1 MTLGELIALKQSI
14 DVYKILLFKA
24 EVPITLGKETFETW
38 SSKLET
44 EQKKL
49 SKFILDNEGKD
60 LIL

>member
-24 EVPITLGKETFETW
+24 EVPVTLGKETFETW

-49 SKFILDNEGKD
+49 SKFILDNEGKN
-60 LIL
+60 IIF

>member
-24 EVPITLGKETFETW
+24 EVPVILGKETFETW

-44 EQKKL
+44 AQKKL
-49 SKFILDNEGKD
+49 SKFILENEGKD

>member
-24 EVPITLGKETFETW
+24 EVPVTLGKETFETW

-44 EQKKL
+44 AQKKL
-49 SKFILDNEGKD
+49 SKFHLRKRR
-60 LIL
+60 

>member
-1 MTLGELIALKQSI
+1 MTLGKLIALKQSI

-24 EVPITLGKETFETW
+24 EVPVTLGKETFETW

-44 EQKKL
+44 AQEKL
-49 SKFILDNEGKD
+49 SKFILENEGKD

>member
-14 DVYKILLFKA
+14 DVYKRLLFKA
-24 EVPITLGKETFETW
+24 GVPVTLGKETFETW

-44 EQKKL
+44 AQEKL

-60 LIL
+60 LIF

>member
-44 EQKKL
+44 AQKKL
-49 SKFILDNEGKD
+49 SKFILENEGKN

>member
-24 EVPITLGKETFETW
+24 EVPVTLGKETFETW

-44 EQKKL
+44 EQKSYLNL
-49 SKFILDNEGKD
+49 S
-60 LIL
+60 

>member
-24 EVPITLGKETFETW
+24 EVPVTLGKETFETW

>member
-24 EVPITLGKETFETW
+24 EVPITLVKETFETW

-44 EQKKL
+44 AQEKL

-60 LIL
+60 LIF

>member
-49 SKFILDNEGKD
+49 SKFILENEGKD

>member
-24 EVPITLGKETFETW
+24 EVPVTLGKETFETW

-44 EQKKL
+44 AQKKL
-49 SKFILDNEGKD
+49 SEFILENEGKD
-60 LIL
+60 LIF

>member
-24 EVPITLGKETFETW
+24 EVPVTLGKETFETW
-38 SSKLET
+38 SSKLES
-44 EQKKL
+44 EQEKL

-60 LIL
+60 LIF

>member
-24 EVPITLGKETFETW
+24 EVPVTLGKETFETW

-44 EQKKL
+44 EQEKL
-49 SKFILDNEGKD
+49 SKFILDNEGKN
-60 LIL
+60 IIF

>member
-49 SKFILDNEGKD
+49 AKFILDNEGKD

>member
-24 EVPITLGKETFETW
+24 EVPVTLGKETFETW

-44 EQKKL
+44 AQKKL
-49 SKFILDNEGKD
+49 SKFILDNENKD

>member
-14 DVYKILLFKA
+14 DVYKILLLKA
-24 EVPITLGKETFETW
+24 EVPVTLGKETFETW

-44 EQKKL
+44 AQEKL

>member
-14 DVYKILLFKA
+14 DAYKVLLFKA
-24 EVPITLGKETFETW
+24 EVPVTLGKETFETW

-49 SKFILDNEGKD
+49 SKFILENEGKD

>member
-1 MTLGELIALKQSI
+1 MTLGELIELKQSI

-24 EVPITLGKETFETW
+24 TVPVTLGKETFETW

-44 EQKKL
+44 AQKKL
-49 SKFILDNEGKD
+49 SRFILENEGKD

>member
-14 DVYKILLFKA
+14 DAYKILLFKA

-49 SKFILDNEGKD
+49 SKFILENEGKN
-60 LIL
+60 IIF

>member
-24 EVPITLGKETFETW
+24 EVPVTLGKETFETW

-49 SKFILDNEGKD
+49 SKFILENEGKD

>member
-24 EVPITLGKETFETW
+24 EVPVTLGEETFETW
-38 SSKLET
+38 SSKLEAA
-44 EQKKL
+44 QKKL
-49 SKFILDNEGKD
+49 SKFILDNENKD

>member
-44 EQKKL
+44 AQKKL
-49 SKFILDNEGKD
+49 SKFILENEGKD

>member
-24 EVPITLGKETFETW
+24 EVPVTLGKETFETW
-38 SSKLET
+38 YSKLESAQ
-44 EQKKL
+44 EKL

>member
-14 DVYKILLFKA
+14 DAYKILLFKA
-24 EVPITLGKETFETW
+24 GVPVTLGKEIFETW
-38 SSKLET
+38 SSKLEAAQ
-44 EQKKL
+44 EKL

>member
-24 EVPITLGKETFETW
+24 EVPVTLGKETFETW
-38 SSKLET
+38 SSKIGNST
-44 EQKKL
+44 KKL
-49 SKFILDNEGKD
+49 SKFILENEGKD

>member
-24 EVPITLGKETFETW
+24 EVPVTLGKETFETW

-49 SKFILDNEGKD
+49 SNFILENEGKD
-60 LIL
+60 IIF